1 MSKKLEN
8 SFNFSA
14 GESQNKAQMRLPS
27 LAEQNFQR
35 APAVRERE
43 RRGRGTESKDGEN
56 ADDVEISAFGEFL
69 IGWMGAIAVKSE
81 SCKCGKG
88 WKLGEY
94 NSRLVKQEY
103 LPLLSLEEIH
113 QVEEIV
119 KST

>member
-1 MSKKLEN
+1 MEGKSPAGRGVSKKLEN

-35 APAVRERE
+35 AAAAVRERE
-43 RRGRGTESKDGEN
+43 RRGRGTECKDG
-56 ADDVEISAFGEFL
+56 EISAFGEFL

-94 NSRLVKQEY
+94 NSRLDKQEY
-103 LPLLSLEEIH
+103 YITF
-113 QVEEIV
+113 IA
-119 KST
+119 